1 MGSPVTAHETLPRLG
16 RAHSERGLFLGWL
29 YLFIAIIAEVVG
41 TSALKPSEGFTRP
54 LPAAFVVAGYATSF
68 YFLSLTLRTI
78 PVGIAY
84 AVWAGA
90 GVVLVTLIGRIV
102 LGQTLDAIALLGIAL
117 IMSGVL
123 VIYLLSNS
131 VTH

>member
-1 MGSPVTAHETLPRLG
+1 
-16 RAHSERGLFLGWL
+16 
-29 YLFIAIIAEVVG
+29 VVG
-41 TSALKPSEGFTRP
+41 TSALKPAEGFTKP
-54 LPAAFVVAGYATSF
+54 LPAAVVVAGYATSF

-90 GVVLVTLIGRIV
+90 GVVLVTLIGRVV

-117 IMSGVL
+117 IMSGVMI
-123 VIYLLSNS
+123 IYLFSNAAA
-131 VTH
+131 H